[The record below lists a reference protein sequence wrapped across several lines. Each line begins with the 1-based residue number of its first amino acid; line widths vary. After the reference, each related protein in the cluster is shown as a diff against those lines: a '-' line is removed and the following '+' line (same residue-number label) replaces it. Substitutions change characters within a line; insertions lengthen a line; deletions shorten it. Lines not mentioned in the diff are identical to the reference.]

1 MTAPELN
8 AASDPEDP
16 YTVEGSRLAVHT
28 PQPTALALRSE
39 LGRLL
44 LDAHSEFVALAKAS
58 GLEPERLVLELVA
71 VARKKPEILKCT
83 HDSIMTFMF
92 DAAKTGLVIGRGC
105 FPVPVNDNSTRPP
118 TKRLECWIGYK
129 GMKELV
135 VYGGTVRDV
144 FAQVRFEGDHW
155 LETLGLHPTLE
166 HRPGPHFGDMSR
178 ALGVYAVALFR
189 GGLAR
194 HKYFSREKIEEYRK
208 MNRADTT
215 KASSPWVSHTEE
227 MWKAKAILRLA
238 SDLPQNPRLAHALH
252 VVDRDEDGAVEN
264 AFVNAQAP
272 AESVGQLPPMR
283 AITSSADS
291 PADVPP
297 RTMSLRE
304 ALTVPVRIKGGG
316 FRTMAEHRN
325 TGLAA
330 LQAWAREGLEKDP
343 EHVGLQR
350 IATAAGVVLEARA
363 RAECAEP
370 PRRQQG

>member
-1 MTAPELN
+1 MSAADPN
-8 AASDPEDP
+8 AAFDAEDP
-16 YTVEGSRLAVHT
+16 YSVEGSRLAVHT
-28 PQPTALALRSE
+28 PQPAALALRSE

-44 LDAHSEFVALAKAS
+44 LDSRSEFAALAKAS

-135 VYGGTVRDV
+135 IYGGTVRDV
-144 FAQVRFEGDHW
+144 FAQVRFDGDPW
-155 LETLGLHPTLE
+155 TETLGLHPTIE
-166 HRPGPHFGDMSR
+166 HRPGPHFGDMAK
-178 ALGVYAVALFR
+178 ALGVYAVAIFR

-194 HKYFSREKIEEYRK
+194 HKYLSRAKIEDYRR
-208 MNRADTT
+208 MNRGDTT
-215 KASSPWVSHTEE
+215 KATSPWVTHTEE

-252 VVDRDEDGAVEN
+252 VLDRDVGGMVEE
-264 AFVNAQAP
+264 AFVDAQSP
-272 AESVGQLPPMR
+272 AASAAVPSPLP
-283 AITSSADS
+283 AIAS
-291 PADVPP
+291 PADPP
-297 RTMSLRE
+297 ADVQQLAMSLAE
-304 ALTVPVRIKGGG
+304 ALTVTVKIKGGG

-325 TGLAA
+325 SGLLA

-343 EHVGLQR
+343 EHVGLLR
-350 IATAAGVVLEARA
+350 FATAAGVVLEARG
-363 RAECAEP
+363 RDECKEP